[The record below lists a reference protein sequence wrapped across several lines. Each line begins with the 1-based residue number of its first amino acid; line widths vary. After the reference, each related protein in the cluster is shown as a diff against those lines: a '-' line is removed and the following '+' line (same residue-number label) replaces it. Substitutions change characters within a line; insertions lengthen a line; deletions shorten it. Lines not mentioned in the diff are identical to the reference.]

1 MAAIIIKLIDE
12 KFQAKALI
20 HNIVTHE
27 HIIISLDNFF
37 FCILLIIVIAA
48 SKIKRPTPT
57 LIPLNAFAT
66 IVISKKLSK
75 TIEIKKITIK
85 DDTTIPNVATSAPKK
100 PAFISCKSSTVNSN
114 RPRR

>member
-1 MAAIIIKLIDE
+1 MPATADNTIRMIG
-12 KFQAKALI
+12 
-20 HNIVTHE
+20 
-27 HIIISLDNFF
+27 DNFF

-75 TIEIKKITIK
+75 NIEIKKITIK
-85 DDTTIPNVATSAPKK
+85 DGTTILYH
-100 PAFISCKSSTVNSN
+100 
-114 RPRR
+114 